1 MVDGTAKRSTFP
13 GLVWWHSP
21 VLHFRCLGWID
32 CQHPRLDGRIV
43 RIPSHFT
50 SSLVN
55 MLFKFKFKSPLQVAM
70 NQNGSNP
77 QKPN

>member
-1 MVDGTAKRSTFP
+1 MVDGTAKRFTFP
-13 GLVWWHSP
+13 GLVRWHSP

-32 CQHPRLDGRIV
+32 CQHPRLDGRII

-55 MLFKFKFKSPLQVAM
+55 INFIFATYSSRYLSPT
-70 NQNGSNP
+70 P
-77 QKPN
+77 HCEY